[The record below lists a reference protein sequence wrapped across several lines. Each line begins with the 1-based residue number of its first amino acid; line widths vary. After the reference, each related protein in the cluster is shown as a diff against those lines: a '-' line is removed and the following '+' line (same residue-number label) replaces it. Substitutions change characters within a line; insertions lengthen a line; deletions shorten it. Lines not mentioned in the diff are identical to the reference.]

1 MIASDSTPERQLA
14 AAMFA
19 AFMGNPESTAKFS
32 AATGYVPVHQD
43 ADMSEV
49 YAETPQFETAV
60 DQLERARVQDFGRLF
75 IPGGALEG
83 CRTLQRSRAAEAAVA
98 EEVEQWPS
106 AL

>member
-1 MIASDSTPERQLA
+1 
-14 AAMFA
+14 MFA

-75 IPGGALEG
+75 IPGGDLELSQ
-83 CRTLQRSRAAEAAVA
+83 TLQRILTSDVDVA
-98 EEVEQWPS
+98 EEMEQLQSEMENLYESDVASEVEG
-106 AL
+106 